1 MPYDEDRGTTSR
13 PEVALGGGRGGRGS
27 RWALRLPYRSLFQWD
42 RDSLDSIL
50 CPLLPFGFP
59 WVGGIFSLFFLF
71 WAVSWFFRPWGW
83 GWGYRRRYGWWRYD
97 GASQILRERYAK
109 GEITKEQFEQMM
121 RDLERHG

>member
-1 MPYDEDRGTTSR
+1 MAVVVVGLFAFLTGLYSNGTATPST
-13 PEVALGGGRGGRGS
+13 AFY
-27 RWALRLPYRSLFQWD
+27 A
-42 RDSLDSIL
+42 
-50 CPLLPFGFP
+50 PFFPIGFP

>member
-1 MPYDEDRGTTSR
+1 MMRAGEQRRDQRLLWVGVGVVVVVVGLFAFLTGLYSNGTATPS
-13 PEVALGGGRGGRGS
+13 PAYY
-27 RWALRLPYRSLFQWD
+27 A
-42 RDSLDSIL
+42 
-50 CPLLPFGFP
+50 PFFPIGFP

-109 GEITKEQFEQMM
+109 GEISKEQFDQMM
-121 RDLERHG
+121 RDLEMHG